1 MITLSAITEFLGWAT
16 IINMGFLCVAT
27 ISLILMKDFVVSIH
41 SKLFKINKESL
52 PALYFNYLAGYK
64 SMALVFCV
72 VPYLSLKIMGY

>member
-1 MITLSAITEFLGWAT
+1 MITLSSITEFLGWAT
-16 IINMGFLCVAT
+16 IINMGFLCAAT

-41 SKLFKINKESL
+41 SKLFKIHKESL
-52 PALYFNYLAGYK
+52 PALYFNYLASYK